1 MEALYLVAI
10 LPPASV
16 DGQLRQFKQEFS
28 ERFPDFK
35 SISILPHITLI
46 PPFKAA
52 ERQADFL
59 AHDLTELS
67 KDCAPFSIGLYGFG
81 HFDTHTIY
89 AEVQESAA
97 LARLF
102 TCLRQGAAHPHMTI
116 GYRNRK
122 AAAFADAWAAFGS
135 RPYEASFMVN
145 SYWLLQFIQKSW
157 RPLREIPL
165 LQPDL

>member
-10 LPPASV
+10 LPPDPV
-16 DGQLRQFKQEFS
+16 NEQIRQFKQEFS

-35 SISILPHITLI
+35 SIGILPHITLI

-52 ERQADFL
+52 EDQADFL
-59 AHDLTELS
+59 VHDLTELS
-67 KDCAPFSIGLYGFG
+67 KDCIPFDIGLHGFN

-89 AEVQESAA
+89 AEVQESAP

-102 TCLRQGAAHPHMTI
+102 ACLRQGTAHPHMTI

-122 AAAFADAWAAFGS
+122 PAAFADAWAAFGS
-135 RPYEASFMVN
+135 RPYKAAFYVDH
-145 SYWLLQFIQKSW
+145 YWLLQFKAKSW
-157 RPLREIPL
+157 QPLREIPL
-165 LQPDL
+165 LLPD